1 MKKGIVLFIICLLYG
16 GLLVTNAQSTSP
28 FTFYGFVRTDAY
40 YDSRQIL
47 ELREGLMLL
56 YPLNEKKD
64 VNNADINNVPSYNFS
79 PIGSRI
85 GVKIK
90 GPKACGAE
98 TMGVVE
104 AEFFGNSNAT
114 INTLRLRH
122 SYLKMNWTNSELL
135 MGQTWHP
142 FFTEDCIPAT
152 VSFNTGA
159 PFQPFNRSPQ
169 VRFTQKFGNMSMQV
183 TALNER
189 DFASTGPAGVSITY
203 MTTAIIPEFTA
214 GLFYKTNLCDSSC
227 ALSMG
232 VLGEY
237 KTLRP
242 RSVTDSNYVTNKT
255 ISSSSV
261 TAFVKFKTSKFE
273 AKIKGVYGQN
283 MYNQL
288 MLGGYAVRY
297 YGVDVPD
304 RGDWE
309 YTTLDVASAW
319 VDLGYK
325 VSDKLA
331 FGVFGGYEQNLGST
345 KNIQNWNSNTTYFS
359 RNPDIAYIY
368 RVSPRAQ
375 FFRGKTQFSL
385 ETEYTVAAYG
395 SKRNSLGIVQDKSDL
410 YPSAVINEI
419 NNLRILFA
427 LIYTF

>member
-1 MKKGIVLFIICLLYG
+1 MRKLFLL
-16 GLLVTNAQSTSP
+16 LLLSIFIQSYSQIKAQNNSP

-40 YDSRQIL
+40 YDTRQIF

-56 YPLNEKKD
+56 YPLNQKLD
-64 VNNADINNVPSYNFS
+64 LNGSDINNAPSYNFS
-79 PIGSRI
+79 PIGTRL
-85 GVKIK
+85 GVKVK

-142 FFTEDCIPAT
+142 FFTEESIPNT

-169 VRFTQKFGNMSMQV
+169 VRFTQKLGKLSLQL

-189 DFASTGPAGVSITY
+189 DFASIGPLGVSNTY
-203 MTTAIIPEFTA
+203 MITAKIPEITA
-214 GLFYKTNLCDSSC
+214 GLFYKTNLCDSSLI
-227 ALSMG
+227 LSMG

-242 RSVTDSNYVTNKT
+242 RITTDSNIVTSKT
-255 ISSSSV
+255 ITSKAV
-261 TAFVKFKTSKFE
+261 TAFVKLKSSKFE

-297 YGVDVPD
+297 YGTDVPD

-319 VDLGYK
+319 IDLGYK
-325 VSDKLA
+325 KSEKFA
-331 FGVFGGYEQNLGST
+331 FGIFGGYEQNLGST
-345 KNIQNWNSNTTYFS
+345 KNIQNWNSTATYFS

-368 RVSPRAQ
+368 RVAPRVQ
-375 FFRGKTQFSL
+375 FFRGKTQFSF
-385 ETEYTVAAYG
+385 EAEYTVAAYG
-395 SKRNSLGIVQDKSDL
+395 NKRNSLGIVQNESDL
-410 YPSAVINEI
+410 YPAAKINEVK
-419 NNLRILFA
+419 NLRVLCA
-427 LIYTF
+427 LTYSF